1 MFCKEVRR
9 DDRRHTYID
18 VTPPSFHGR
27 CYYKEFRK
35 WADTLDWML
44 EGDFYSERDKVQ
56 IATRTFDDEAFEWWD
71 ELKVQR
77 RFYGERPI
85 NTWFDLKAA
94 MRKQFRQN
102 NYDEFL
108 PQDRYQ
114 SDRELEEGHLDKE
127 FDKLREGLE
136 KIESL
141 FSQWKESNPTLDKAN
156 EKIMETEH
164 VDVHKVEDSLVE
176 NLESHEDEGA
186 KSKKL
191 DHDSLVDDDEGR
203 HQNEVVFPF
212 LCKDVI
218 PNVHT
223 SPTLVLVPLKFTKL
237 SPEKMREEKEKV
249 RVKNKSARGSMVRE
263 SKQKGRKRVIE
274 LLKEKKRKK
283 VRNGKRVREKWFV
296 LDVLQV
302 TMARI

>member
-1 MFCKEVRR
+1 M
-9 DDRRHTYID
+9 
-18 VTPPSFHGR
+18 G
-27 CYYKEFRK
+27 
-35 WADTLDWML
+35 
-44 EGDFYSERDKVQ
+44 
-56 IATRTFDDEAFEWWD
+56 
-71 ELKVQR
+71 
-77 RFYGERPI
+77 
-85 NTWFDLKAA
+85 
-94 MRKQFRQN
+94 
-102 NYDEFL
+102 
-108 PQDRYQ
+108 
-114 SDRELEEGHLDKE
+114 
-127 FDKLREGLE
+127 
-136 KIESL
+136 
-141 FSQWKESNPTLDKAN
+141 
-156 EKIMETEH
+156 
-164 VDVHKVEDSLVE
+164 VHKVEDSSVE

-237 SPEKMREEKEKV
+237 SLENMREEKEKV

>member
-1 MFCKEVRR
+1 M
-9 DDRRHTYID
+9 
-18 VTPPSFHGR
+18 
-27 CYYKEFRK
+27 
-35 WADTLDWML
+35 DWML

-56 IATRTFDDEAFEWWD
+56 IATRTFDDEVFEWWD

-108 PQDRYQ
+108 PQDRYK

-127 FDKLREGLE
+127 FDKLREGME

-141 FSQWKESNPTLDKAN
+141 LSQWTESSSIPNKVCNNNVEEPL
-156 EKIMETEH
+156 ETEH
-164 VDVHKVEDSLVE
+164 KEIHKVEESLVE
-176 NLESHEDEGA
+176 NIESHEDEA
-186 KSKKL
+186 MESKKL
-191 DHDSLVDDDEGR
+191 DHDSLVDDDEDR
-203 HQNEVVFPF
+203 HQNEVVF
-212 LCKDVI
+212 LCKYVI
-218 PNVHT
+218 PIVHT
-223 SPTLVLVPLKFTKL
+223 GPPFVLVNLKFQNL
-237 SPEKMREEKEKV
+237 YHVSMRA
-249 RVKNKSARGSMVRE
+249 KNKSARENMKRE
-263 SKQKGRKRVIE
+263 ITQWGKKRVFE
-274 LLKEKKRKK
+274 LMREKKRKK
-283 VRNGKRVREKWFV
+283 VRKGKRVREKWLV